1 MVDPINATGWS
12 NFIQGNLVEAAY
24 DVFDN
29 AFYGIHIAIPILFLL
44 MQFMLYIK
52 TKNATLT
59 WIVGIFTASLY
70 LTSIFVDPL
79 AKTIIMGVLIVEAA
93 GILFYLFF
101 K

>member
-1 MVDPINATGWS
+1 MDPINATGWT
-12 NFIQGNLVEAAY
+12 NFIQGNLVESAY
-24 DVFDN
+24 DVFNN

-44 MQFMLYIK
+44 MQFMLYLK
-52 TKNATLT
+52 TRNAMLT

-79 AKTIIMGVLIVEAA
+79 ARTIIMGVLIIEA
-93 GILFYLFF
+93 GSILFYLFF